1 MGSQFFGL
9 NIAYSG
15 LTAANIALNTTANNM
30 SNAEV
35 EGYSRQYVSQK
46 AADALRTFTTYGCAG
61 AGVQVLAI
69 ERIRDE
75 FYDNKYWSNNTSVGE
90 YDVKQYYMKQIEDYF
105 IDSTTVQ
112 GFKTIFNEMMNA
124 LEEVQKNSGS
134 VATKT
139 QFLGFVNNLTDY
151 FNSLAANLEQV
162 QKDANQEINVKVG
175 EINSIAEEIAALNK
189 QINVIELSG
198 GTANELRDRRALLID
213 QLSAITT
220 VETREIPLTDPNNPD
235 HVSGATEFTV
245 KIAGG
250 QTLVYGNEYNTLAC
264 LARES
269 SEKVNQSDIDGLY
282 DVYWVANKQTGVLGD
297 QFNLYNASLGG
308 ELEGL
313 VHIRDGNNN
322 ENFHGTVS
330 NIGNGTVTIS
340 VTDMNLLDINKC
352 TLSDNG
358 GKINIGNQIFYYKD
372 WSFDSETNS
381 YTFTIDESVNDTN
394 INYSL
399 LGKEVSVGVSISYQG
414 VPYYQQQLNEWV
426 RIFSQGINKMLASGY
441 DSYGNNGNNLFTG
454 NMITGEQY
462 TFDENIGVEDEF
474 GNVITTVSST
484 SDSYYRL
491 TAKNFTILATMLKDP
506 ELLATRTDPTAGVDE
521 YGNITNLMNM
531 INDKT
536 QLSFRGAT
544 TSEFLTCVLS
554 DITINASA
562 ANSFYNTYS
571 GIGKSINNQRASIS
585 GVDNDEEAISLVKFQ
600 NSYNLASKMIQ
611 TLTEVYDRL
620 ILETGV

>member
-1 MGSQFFGL
+1 M
-9 NIAYSG
+9 
-15 LTAANIALNTTANNM
+15 
-30 SNAEV
+30 
-35 EGYSRQYVSQK
+35 
-46 AADALRTFTTYGCAG
+46 
-61 AGVQVLAI
+61 
-69 ERIRDE
+69 
-75 FYDNKYWSNNTSVGE
+75 
-90 YDVKQYYMKQIEDYF
+90 
-105 IDSTTVQ
+105 
-112 GFKTIFNEMMNA
+112 
-124 LEEVQKNSGS
+124 
-134 VATKT
+134 
-139 QFLGFVNNLTDY
+139 
-151 FNSLAANLEQV
+151 AANLEQV